1 MQTKYEQTCHLLDE
15 MVANKV
21 VPGISYAIFDDAQTI
36 RKISGM
42 AELTPQ
48 RIPLR
53 DGMQYDLASLTK
65 VIGTVPVIAI
75 LLQSGALQ
83 LDDPVQKYLPEIKNS
98 AVRVRHLITHTAAI
112 EGFIPHRN
120 ELPTDQLLASLL
132 TQEKIG
138 PNLGKNILYTDIG
151 FVYLGLIAERIWGQ
165 PIQVLSQRH
174 IFRPLGMTRTTYTPH
189 WQDCVPTEFQKHRG
203 LIRGSVH
210 DPKGYILQRHCGS
223 AGLFST
229 LDDLLKYSHALL
241 ETNLAGILTD
251 QTVAMM
257 FTDQTP
263 LTGEH
268 NRGLGWKLLHAH
280 TGDHHLMISH
290 TGFTGT
296 WLILDRQDD
305 QGMIVLSNR
314 VHPSANNDQ
323 YLNYR
328 GKIMATYLDEKNN

>member
-1 MQTKYEQTCHLLDE
+1 MQRKYARTRRLLDE
-15 MVANKV
+15 IVTKKV
-21 VPGISYAIFDDAQTI
+21 VPGISYAIFDGHQTL
-36 RKISGM
+36 RKVTGM
-42 AELTPQ
+42 AELTP
-48 RIPLR
+48 RAKPLR

-65 VIGTVPVIAI
+65 VIGTVPVIA
-75 LLQSGALQ
+75 LLIQSGALS
-83 LDDPVQKYLPEIKNS
+83 LDDPVQQYLPEISNS

-120 ELPTDQLLASLL
+120 ELPADQLLNSLL
-132 TQEKIG
+132 TMEKIG

-151 FVYLGLIAERIWGQ
+151 FIYLGLIAERIWGQ
-165 PIQVLSQRH
+165 PIQILSQRH

-189 WQDCVPTEFQKHRG
+189 WQDCVPTELQKQRG
-203 LIRGSVH
+203 LIRGRVH

-241 ETNLAGILTD
+241 ETNLDGILTD
-251 QTVAMM
+251 QTIAMM

-263 LTGEH
+263 LSGVH

-280 TGDHHLMISH
+280 TTDHHPIISH

-296 WLILDRQDD
+296 WIILDRQDD

-314 VHPSANNDQ
+314 VHPSADNDE

-328 GKIMATYLDEKNN
+328 GKIMATYLDEKNE

>member
-1 MQTKYEQTCHLLDE
+1 MQAKYARTQQLLAE
-15 MVANKV
+15 MVTKKV
-21 VPGISYAIFDDAQTI
+21 VPGVSYAIFDGSKTL
-36 RKISGM
+36 RKVMGM
-42 AELTPQ
+42 AEVTPQ
-48 RIPLR
+48 SIPLR

-65 VIGTVPVIAI
+65 VVGTVPVIAL
-75 LLQSGALQ
+75 LLQAGALH
-83 LDDPVQKYLPEIKNS
+83 LDDPVRKFLPEINNG
-98 AVRVRHLITHTAAI
+98 AVKVRHLITHTAAI
-112 EGFIPHRN
+112 EGYIPHRN
-120 ELPTDQLLASLL
+120 ELPTDQLLDGLL
-132 TQEKIG
+132 TMEQIG

-151 FVYLGLIAERIWGQ
+151 FIYLGLIAERIWGQ

-174 IFRPLGMTRTTYTPH
+174 IFKPLGMTRTTYTPH
-189 WQDCVPTEFQKHRG
+189 WQDCVPTEIQKQRG

-210 DPKGYILQRHCGS
+210 DPKGFILQRHCGS

-241 ETNLAGILTD
+241 ETNLDGILTD
-251 QTVAMM
+251 PTISLM
-257 FTDQTP
+257 FHDQTP
-263 LTGEH
+263 LTGNH

-280 TGDHHLMISH
+280 TADHHSVISH

-314 VHPSANNDQ
+314 VHPSANNDD

-328 GKIMATYLDEKNN
+328 GLIMATYLDEKNR